1 MLQHEE
7 VLLLYDEKKSQK
19 RDMTSPACGGVF
31 DTSHSSEEELYDA
44 VLREPVRVL
53 QPCPEEQGY
62 EGVHLPH
69 LHLCSVQQEC
79 QGDEQV
85 AKADD
90 KPNEM

>member
-19 RDMTSPACGGVF
+19 RDKTSPACGGVF

-53 QPCPEEQGY
+53 LPLPCMKCEDY
-62 EGVHLPH
+62 
-69 LHLCSVQQEC
+69 QEITSYIY
-79 QGDEQV
+79 
-85 AKADD
+85 AISAL
-90 KPNEM
+90 